1 MAFVNVCRQSVV
13 AGFWPNG
20 GLGAVRNSRHR
31 MIPARYTGSGGLMCD
46 DMKRDDLTLVR
57 LKRRVEFIRIA
68 RSGRGHVT
76 PGLVLQVARQ
86 DKANADPSEQ
96 TLGIGF
102 TASKK
107 VGNAVARN
115 RVKRRLRAAVQE
127 VMPLRAAANQD
138 YVVIGR
144 AATADRP
151 FGDLKADLITAL
163 DRTKSLVNRCCGAIG

>member
-20 GLGAVRNSRHR
+20 GLGAARNSRHR

-107 VGNAVARN
+107 VGNSVARN

-127 VMPLRAAANQD
+127 VMHLRAAANGLCRNRTSGD
-138 YVVIGR
+138 CRPAIRGFKGR
-144 AATADRP
+144 SNYSPGPDEKPREP
-151 FGDLKADLITAL
+151 LL
-163 DRTKSLVNRCCGAIG
+163 RCH

>member
-1 MAFVNVCRQSVV
+1 
-13 AGFWPNG
+13 
-20 GLGAVRNSRHR
+20 
-31 MIPARYTGSGGLMCD
+31 MCD

-68 RSGRGHVT
+68 RSGQGHVT

-86 DKANADPSEQ
+86 DKANADPLEQ

-107 VGNAVARN
+107 VGNSVARN

-127 VMPLRAAANQD
+127 VMHLRAAANQD

-163 DRTKSLVNRCCGAIG
+163 DRTKSLVNRCCGAIE